1 MNVAVIGS
9 GPAGTAC
16 AKALVRCGLTPT
28 VIDVAERLP
37 KERQAAVD
45 RMAAVTPAAWD
56 AADRALVTENWTLA
70 GTGVPKKMVFGSD
83 YAFGGDRPFSPTE
96 ADDELPSATFARGGY
111 TVAWGAAVLPAD
123 DSDIQDWP
131 IGSRD
136 LEQSYRRVLA
146 ELPLSAQDD
155 SLCSSFPIYKDDI
168 RSLPASPEIEAFL
181 SDTRQV
187 VEDKGTESFL
197 CGRAR
202 LAVEAQQCRL
212 CGLCLSGCVYGAIY
226 STDRD
231 LNRLQA
237 EGRILTIEGRAVVCL
252 REESK
257 SVVVELRCCDSRE
270 LHEAR
275 FDRVFLAAG
284 AIQSTRIVLNS
295 LQLFDQK
302 VFLKDSQ
309 KFILPLLRLRRS
321 PLAWPNAVAL
331 AGAFIEFKVPG
342 VSDHWIHAQVSG
354 VNDYVLQRFKLAGG
368 QPSIRGALLAPL
380 YERLLIAWCGLHSDQ
395 SSRIALTLTSR
406 TRDGLPV
413 LRLDPDVRPG
423 VKQTVRRIAH
433 HLARKLL
440 RTRTLALTP
449 AFMLGNPGGG
459 NHYGGSLPMRARP
472 LERLDAD
479 PLGRVGDWRRI
490 HVVDGAILP
499 SIPATTMALLQMA
512 NADRIAMAV
521 AGEGRAL

>member
-1 MNVAVIGS
+1 M
-9 GPAGTAC
+9 
-16 AKALVRCGLTPT
+16 
-28 VIDVAERLP
+28 IDVAERLP
-37 KERQAAVD
+37 QKRQAAVD
-45 RMAAVTPAAWD
+45 RMAAVAPEAWD
-56 AADRALVTENWTLA
+56 AADRALVTENRTLA
-70 GTGVPKKMVFGSD
+70 AAGVPRKMVFGSD
-83 YAFGGDRPFSPTE
+83 YVFGRDRAFSPTE
-96 ADDELPSATFARGGY
+96 SDDELPSATFARGGY

-123 DSDIQDWP
+123 DSDLKDWP
-131 IGSRD
+131 IGRRD

-146 ELPLSAQDD
+146 ELPLSAQQD
-155 SLCSSFPIYKDDI
+155 SLCSNFPIYKDDV

-181 SDTRQV
+181 SDTRHV
-187 VEDKGTESFL
+187 VEDQGREPFL

-202 LAVEAQQCRL
+202 LAVEAQKCRL

-231 LNRLQA
+231 LDRLQA
-237 EGRILTIEGRAVVCL
+237 AGRILTIQGWAVNKL
-252 REESK
+252 REEGE
-257 SVVVELRCCDSRE
+257 SVVVELRCSSGRE
-270 LHEAR
+270 LREAR

-295 LQLFDQK
+295 LRLFDK
-302 VFLKDSQ
+302 RVYLRDSQ
-309 KFILPLLRLRRS
+309 KFILPLLRFRRS
-321 PLAWPNAVAL
+321 PLSWPNSVAL
-331 AGAFIEFKVPG
+331 AGAFIEFKVPA
-342 VSDHWIHAQVSG
+342 VSNHWIHAQVSG
-354 VNDYVLQRFKLAGG
+354 VNDFVLQRFKLASG
-368 QPSIRGALLAPL
+368 QPSIRRAMLAPV

-423 VKQTVRRIAH
+423 VKQLVRRIAH

-440 RTRTLALTP
+440 RARTLTLTP

-472 LERLDAD
+472 QKRLDAD
-479 PLGRVGDWRRI
+479 TLGRVGDWRRI

-499 SIPATTMALLQMA
+499 SIPATTIALLQMA

-521 AGEGRAL
+521 TGAGSAL

>member
-16 AKALVRCGLTPT
+16 VKALVRCGLTPT

-37 KERQAAVD
+37 KERQTAVD
-45 RMAAVTPAAWD
+45 RMAALAPAVWD
-56 AADRALVTENWTLA
+56 AADRALVTENRTIA
-70 GTGVPKKMVFGSD
+70 GNGVPKKMVFGSD
-83 YAFGGDRPFSPTE
+83 YAFGRDRPFSPTE
-96 ADDELPSATFARGGY
+96 ADEELPSATFARGGY

-123 DSDIQDWP
+123 DNDIQDWP
-131 IGSRD
+131 ISRSD

-146 ELPLSAQDD
+146 ELPLSAQQD
-155 SLCSSFPIYKDDI
+155 SLCSSFPIYKNDV
-168 RSLPASPEIEAFL
+168 RPLLTSPEIEAFL
-181 SDTRQV
+181 SDTRGV
-187 VEDKGTESFL
+187 IEYKEPDPFL

-237 EGRILTIEGRAVVCL
+237 AGRILTVEGQAVVCL
-252 REESK
+252 REEAE
-257 SVVVELRCCDSRE
+257 SVVVELRSSNGRE
-270 LHEAR
+270 QREAR

-295 LQLFDQK
+295 LRLFDQR

-321 PLAWPNAVAL
+321 PLSWPNAVAL
-331 AGAFIEFKVPG
+331 AGAFLEFKVPS
-342 VSDHWIHAQVSG
+342 VSDHWIHAQISA

-368 QPSIRGALLAPL
+368 IRRVLLAPL

-413 LRLDPDVRPG
+413 LRLDADVRPG
-423 VKQTVRRIAH
+423 IKQIVRRIAH
-433 HLARKLL
+433 HLARRLV
-440 RTRTLALTP
+440 RSRTLALAP

-472 LERLDAD
+472 QERLDAD